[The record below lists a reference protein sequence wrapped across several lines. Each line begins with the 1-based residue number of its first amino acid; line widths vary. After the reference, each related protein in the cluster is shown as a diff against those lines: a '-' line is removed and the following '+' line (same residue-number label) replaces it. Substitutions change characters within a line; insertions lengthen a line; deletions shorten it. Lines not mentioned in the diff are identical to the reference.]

1 MLRCIVSGFDYL
13 GHYLSTGNRRSL
25 TRLPPESVLPIWYQD
40 LRRLHESN
48 RNWPTLLGSELSRWV
63 DRQRLPPLVKAL
75 SLVEFTDAVAYLPIF
90 MASVT
95 AGKAKITDLPVTP
108 AYLKFAIRLV
118 SDFDRQ
124 GWFIPVHALMVSYL
138 LASQDEA

>member
-1 MLRCIVSGFDYL
+1 M
-13 GHYLSTGNRRSL
+13 
-25 TRLPPESVLPIWYQD
+25 
-40 LRRLHESN
+40 
-48 RNWPTLLGSELSRWV
+48 
-63 DRQRLPPLVKAL
+63 KAL

-90 MASVT
+90 MAFVT
-95 AGKAKITDLPVTP
+95 AGKARITDLPATP

-124 GWFIPVHALMVSYL
+124 GWFVPVHALMVSYL